1 VPSVALNHTT
11 ATVTRLRVINRGL
24 GLKLARSLHAS
35 PLSPP
40 QAVIMAME
48 RAAMRAYVTGA
59 DHLMYAQLADGLV
72 QVNATHSNLK
82 QFVMELR
89 FDLSSSIAE
98 VKRKL
103 FTHNGTGVEHMELHL
118 RAADGT
124 TLCRMLDDDRPLGY
138 YGVENGMEIHV
149 VDTDPF
155 SLSRDGGLDD
165 VSKIAKYRMTDE
177 DYDKRENTLRAYKRK
192 MLEKDPTFKFVPANR
207 RPAAAGAGDEAGGAG
222 GPDYTLEAC
231 VEGIEVGA
239 RALVAPGARRGTV
252 AWVGKDVSGL
262 AAGYWVGVRLDEPL
276 AKGDGTRGGVSYFD
290 APAKHGAFVRP
301 DVLTLG
307 DYLPLFDEI
316 DGGDGDADGAAP
328 AATVTGGD
336 AAAREGSTV
345 ALSDTTAA
353 AVNAAGGA
361 SGGPAGD
368 ACCGH
373 DHAAE
378 AVVAASGGMSAP
390 VSAPAPAGAA
400 AGRKPAGG
408 TSRGAVGGMRRVGGA
423 RRDEED
429 DDDDDEL

>member
-1 VPSVALNHTT
+1 
-11 ATVTRLRVINRGL
+11 
-24 GLKLARSLHAS
+24 
-35 PLSPP
+35 
-40 QAVIMAME
+40 MAME

-59 DHLMYAQLADGLV
+59 DHLQFTQLADGMV

-89 FDLSSSIAE
+89 FDLASSIAE

-118 RAADGT
+118 RSADGT
-124 TLCRMLDDDRPLGY
+124 PLCRMLDDDRPLGY

-149 VDTDPF
+149 VDTDPY

-165 VSKIAKYRMTDE
+165 VSKVAKYRMSEE

-207 RPAAAGAGDEAGGAG
+207 RPAAGGAGDEAAGAAG
-222 GPDYTLEAC
+222 GPDYTAEGC

-239 RALVAPGARRGTV
+239 RTLVAPGARRGTV
-252 AWVGKDVSGL
+252 AWVGKDVAGL
-262 AAGYWVGVRLDEPL
+262 APGYWVGVRLDEPL

-307 DYLPLFDEI
+307 DYPPLFDELEEE
-316 DGGDGDADGAAP
+316 GDGVVADAGAGGAAAP
-328 AATVTGGD
+328 AAAGGK
-336 AAAREGSTV
+336 T
-345 ALSDTTAA
+345 ALVDTTAA
-353 AVNAAGGA
+353 TVNAGGCA
-361 SGGPAGD
+361 APSD

-373 DHAAE
+373 DHSAAGSAVAAAPAADAATSAAPPVAAAGATLAE
-378 AVVAASGGMSAP
+378 AAPAAAAAVAGAA
-390 VSAPAPAGAA
+390 APAPARKAA
-400 AGRKPAGG
+400 AGGG
-408 TSRGAVGGMRRVGGA
+408 GGRAAVGGMRRVGGA
-423 RRDEED
+423 RRDADSD
-429 DDDDDEL
+429 DEGDDEL